1 MLAFRAMPDK
11 LPAVGVTP
19 NSPTVVMLGV
29 SLEPLPSAALQS
41 VEALIV
47 AVAVLNM
54 FCACAA
60 SAPDNRSMQVNR
72 ETIRAG
78 WFFIK

>member
-19 NSPTVVMLGV
+19 NSPTVVMVGATP
-29 SLEPLPSAALQS
+29 EPLPSAVLQS

-54 FCACAA
+54 FCAVAGFEQSSAA
-60 SAPDNRSMQVNR
+60 QRQR
-72 ETIRAG
+72 ERIMIL
-78 WFFIK
+78 FFM